1 MTWVFIAAG
10 LAAGVDWRK
19 LTLLA
24 LGIAAPA
31 PFLGLVALA
40 WWRARPA
47 QSLRAVRFSDAVS
60 AELRAGAS
68 LRQAVEKSALSVDA
82 GDVARLCREGAPMP
96 VIANAASTD
105 FEEVGPELGALLARS
120 GDIGV
125 SPAALFDEIGG
136 LALAQVEVAHE
147 VSMAS
152 ASARA
157 TAAVLVGAAVVGVGW
172 ALSRGALEPYLRQPA
187 QRTAVVLG
195 AALVAS
201 GLAVSILIV
210 RRAR

>member
-1 MTWVFIAAG
+1 MTWAFVAAA

-19 LTLLA
+19 LALLTLGL
-24 LGIAAPA
+24 AAPV
-31 PFLGLVALA
+31 PFMGLVALA
-40 WWRARPA
+40 WWQARPGL
-47 QSLRAVRFSDAVS
+47 SMRAVRFSEGVS

-68 LRQAVEKSALSVDA
+68 LRHAVEKSAVSVNADE
-82 GDVARLCREGAPMP
+82 VARLSREGAPMT
-96 VIANAASTD
+96 VVARAASTD
-105 FEEVGPELGALLARS
+105 FDDVGQELSALLTRA

-125 SPAALFDEIGG
+125 PPAALFDEIGA

-157 TAAVLVGAAVVGVGW
+157 TGAVLVGAAVIGVGW
-172 ALSRGALEPYLRQPA
+172 ALSSSGLEPLLRHPA
-187 QRTAVVLG
+187 QRAAAVVGLL
-195 AALVAS
+195 LVAS
-201 GLAVSILIV
+201 GLALSMVLL